1 MEDESTPPPLVHDVN
16 FVTTPGGYEI
26 WFSERIAGD
35 HPSLVDQC
43 ADWLEDE
50 LGAVNLGQIDHSALL
65 ADGVLSDRLRAD
77 VVGWWSARVPGL
89 EHASSRRR
97 PAVVRGAAD
106 PIASRTVES

>member
-1 MEDESTPPPLVHDVN
+1 MEDESTPPPLVHDVH

-26 WFSERIAGD
+26 CFSERIALD

-89 EHASSRRR
+89 EHA
-97 PAVVRGAAD
+97 
-106 PIASRTVES
+106 